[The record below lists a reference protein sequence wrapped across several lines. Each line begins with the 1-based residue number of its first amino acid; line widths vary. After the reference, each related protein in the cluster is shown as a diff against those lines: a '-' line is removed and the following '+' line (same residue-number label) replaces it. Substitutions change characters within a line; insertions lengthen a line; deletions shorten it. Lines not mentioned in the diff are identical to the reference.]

1 MLRLAKAF
9 CDLALWRISPAQ
21 LPPSAFLLG
30 LVAALVALIEV
41 AGALVPPP
49 APESIAARILL
60 SVGLPLAWAS
70 GILRLASRRERFLQT
85 AIALLGVGALALLV
99 LYPLD
104 WLSQTLG
111 TDHPAA
117 IPLVFAW
124 LIALVWYMLACAH
137 IWRAAL
143 ESRLGVGVAV
153 SMGYLLLW
161 MLLEQ
166 TLLPDAK

>member
-1 MLRLAKAF
+1 MLRLVKAF

-21 LPPSAFLLG
+21 LPASVFLLA
-30 LVAALVALIEV
+30 LAAAIVALIEV

-49 APESIAARILL
+49 APESIPSRILL
-60 SVGLPLAWAS
+60 SAGLPIGWAW
-70 GILRLASRRERFLQT
+70 GVLRLANRRERFLQT
-85 AIALLGVGALALLV
+85 ASALLGVGALALLV

-104 WLSQTLG
+104 WLSQKVG
-111 TDHPAA
+111 AEHPIAV
-117 IPLVFAW
+117 PLVFAW

-143 ESRLGVGVAV
+143 ESRLVLGVAV

-166 TLLPDAK
+166 ALLTEPK